1 MPVPFSF
8 GNSGK
13 NVLIGPGLVNFDV
26 SVYKNFTLVERL
38 KVQFRSEFFNIANH
52 ANFSN
57 PASNISVPAQVG
69 RITSTSTANRVIQFG
84 LRLTF

>member
-1 MPVPFSF
+1 MPAPFIF

-13 NVLIGPGLVNFDV
+13 NILTGPGAVTFDF
-26 SVYKNFTLVERL
+26 SVYKNINVLEKLRL
-38 KVQFRSEFFNIANH
+38 QFRSEFFNLFNK
-52 ANFSN
+52 ANFGN

-69 RITSTSTANRVIQFG
+69 LIRSAAPARVIQFG